1 MQVPAKVRS
10 HFSYFG
16 TIATIPP
23 SWPPNLTQQK
33 TRAVPGKEIK
43 KMKNFT
49 HAEKL
54 EIVKLVENGQ
64 SKSFVEAKFGINKS
78 TEEND

>member
-1 MQVPAKVRS
+1 MKVMFKVTRILFGEVSTTHPA
-10 HFSYFG
+10 
-16 TIATIPP
+16 A
-23 SWPPNLTQQK
+23 
-33 TRAVPGKEIK
+33 AVPGKEIK